1 LKQDFQKII
10 SFLPSA
16 TEIIYELDL
25 QDKLKGVTHTCTF
38 PSDAISKPKI
48 ISPSFDADKLDSV
61 EIDKKIKELALN
73 KEQIFILDSEK
84 IKEIQPDLIISQNT
98 CEVCAPFEREI
109 QQVSSILGYTPQNL
123 DLSPKNIDEILQSM
137 ILIGQV
143 IGNLEK
149 AISKV
154 NELVNRIQS
163 IKKIIQEYTSKNE
176 IIKPKIICLDWISP
190 FYLSGH
196 WIPEMIEIA
205 EGINGIGKIGSS
217 SERISMDKIQDFD
230 PDKIII
236 MPCGFDIERT
246 LTESIIL
253 NKDKNWNL
261 LRAVKSNEVYL
272 VNANSYF
279 SKPSPRIINGIEI
292 IAKILYPNLFKEIS
306 VPSDGFKKFTSKQ
319 YL

>member
-1 LKQDFQKII
+1 MKQDFQKII

-16 TEIIYELDL
+16 TEIIYELNL
-25 QDKLKGVTHTCTF
+25 QDRLKGVTHTCTF
-38 PSDAISKPKI
+38 PSDVLSKPKI
-48 ISPSFDADKLDSV
+48 IKPSFDVHKLDSI

-73 KEQIFILDSEK
+73 KGQVFILDSEK

-123 DLSPKNIDEILQSM
+123 DLSPKNIYEILQSI
-137 ILIGQV
+137 ILIGQT
-143 IGNLEK
+143 IGNYEK
-149 AISKV
+149 AVSKV
-154 NELVNRIQS
+154 NELVNRIHL
-163 IKKIIQEYTSKNE
+163 IKKIIQDGATNKKNE

-196 WIPEMIEIA
+196 WVPEMIEIA
-205 EGINGIGKIGSS
+205 GGINGIGKIGSS
-217 SERISMDKIQDFD
+217 TQCISIDDIHDFN

-236 MPCGFDIERT
+236 MPCGFDLERT
-246 LTESIIL
+246 LTESTIL
-253 NKDKNWNL
+253 NKDKNWNS

-292 IAKILYPNLFKEIS
+292 IAKILYPNLFNEIS
-306 VPSDGFKKFTSKQ
+306 IPSDGFKKFISKE
-319 YL
+319 